1 MTYPLNVAPSSETP
15 MKFLPFIAALVLA
28 GCSAPGVEVWGG
40 TSSKQVAAGHRFTV
54 NFTST
59 RAEAYRTNPAWR
71 PSQAEVFERAAQAME
86 QASGCKAVRGSLRG
100 DVALVEADL
109 IC

>member
-1 MTYPLNVAPSSETP
+1 
-15 MKFLPFIAALVLA
+15 MKLLPFIAALILA

-40 TSSKQVAAGHRFTV
+40 TTSKQVAGAHKFTV

-59 RAEAYRTNPAWR
+59 RAEAYRTNPVWR
-71 PSQAEVFERAAQAME
+71 PSRGDVFERAAQAME
-86 QASGCKAVRGSLRG
+86 KASGCKAVRGSLSG